1 MIQVIFVPVLF
12 VCMNHN
18 CEFMQAQNWYKS
30 EQQCRAAVD
39 AQKENLQKIGEDKM
53 EMEVLEAHLME
64 LIILDML
71 EQMDKQYHIIRDLNI
86 VR

>member
-18 CEFMQAQNWYKS
+18 CEFMQAQNWFKT

-39 AQKENLQKIGEDKM
+39 AQKENLQKMALKGGQM
-53 EMEVLEAHLME
+53 VT
-64 LIILDML
+64 LIEGTCITLRNGML
-71 EQMDKQYHIIRDLNI
+71 
-86 VR
+86 